1 MIQVNHVFHDYEGKG
16 NCAVSDISF
25 TVEGGS
31 IFGFL
36 GPSGAGKS
44 TIQNIMTGLLPL
56 QRGEVLY
63 DNASV
68 RGLKTRFF
76 NQIGVSFEQSNLYSS
91 LTGLEN
97 LKYFAALFSAP
108 TIKPMELLELRLRER
123 PTRRVSKLLQG
134 HEAAASVAPADQQPQ
149 VPFLDERR
157 RLAPKPPW
165 HRELINVQKQRGAL
179 CF

>member
-1 MIQVNHVFHDYEGKG
+1 MIQVNNVFHDYEGKG

-63 DNASV
+63 DGASV

-76 NQIGVSFEQSNLYSS
+76 N
-91 LTGLEN
+91 
-97 LKYFAALFSAP
+97 
-108 TIKPMELLELRLRER
+108 
-123 PTRRVSKLLQG
+123 
-134 HEAAASVAPADQQPQ
+134 
-149 VPFLDERR
+149 
-157 RLAPKPPW
+157 
-165 HRELINVQKQRGAL
+165 
-179 CF
+179 